1 MTPTSAA
8 SVVGPLLRI
17 AYAVRMP
24 DGAADQTDG
33 ARLIDSHV
41 HIWDPTALE
50 YSWLEGE
57 LDRPY
62 LPAEYRAGSPATS
75 GVIFVEAG
83 PTSRAGEVAWAES
96 LGWPELL
103 GVVAHASLEKGR
115 AVADDLA
122 VLRAAGR
129 TVGIRR
135 MLQDEPPSFFED
147 PGLLEGLR
155 TLATAELPFD
165 ACIRHHQLAALTALL
180 ARVPELSVVLDHLAK
195 PPIATGDDG
204 TWERDLR
211 RLAALPQ
218 VSVKLSGLPPELR
231 DDQELLSATRPWLEI
246 ALDAFGADRAMVGSD
261 WPVSSMLPRQLP
273 PGRWLS
279 MVLGLAASPSER
291 EQLAWRTAARFYG
304 V

>member
-1 MTPTSAA
+1 M
-8 SVVGPLLRI
+8 
-17 AYAVRMP
+17 
-24 DGAADQTDG
+24 DQNGT

-41 HIWDPTALE
+41 HIWDPTALP
-50 YSWLEGE
+50 YTWLEGE

-62 LPAEYRAGSPATS
+62 LPAEYQAAAPATT

-83 PTSRAGEVAWAES
+83 PAVKTDEVAWAES

-103 GVVAHASLEKGR
+103 GVVAHAPLEQGGV
-115 AVADDLA
+115 VAAELA
-122 VLRAAGR
+122 ALREAGR

-135 MLQDEPPSFFED
+135 LLQDEPLSFFEH

-155 TLATAELPFD
+155 TLASTGLPFD
-165 ACIRHHQLAALTALL
+165 ACIRHHHLPALTALL
-180 ARVPELSVVLDHLAK
+180 MKVPELPVVLDHLAK
-195 PPIATGDDG
+195 PPVATGDDG
-204 TWERDLR
+204 TWERNIR
-211 RLAALPQ
+211 ALAALPN
-218 VSVKLSGLPPELR
+218 VSVKLSGMPPELSDDQLR
-231 DDQELLSATRPWLEI
+231 DDQELVSAARPWLEV

-273 PGRWLS
+273 PGQWLS
-279 MVLGLAASPSER
+279 IVLDELSASPAER

>member
-1 MTPTSAA
+1 MNH
-8 SVVGPLLRI
+8 
-17 AYAVRMP
+17 
-24 DGAADQTDG
+24 
-33 ARLIDSHV
+33 RLIDSHV
-41 HIWDPTALE
+41 HIWDPTVLE

-62 LPAEYRAGSPATS
+62 LPAEYQAEAPATT

-83 PTSRAGEVAWAES
+83 PTGKADEVAWAES

-103 GVVAHASLEKGR
+103 GVVAHASLERGS
-115 AVADDLA
+115 AVVSELA
-122 VLRAAGR
+122 ALRDAGR

-135 MLQDEPPSFFED
+135 LLQDEPLSFFED

-155 TLATAELPFD
+155 ALASTGLPFD
-165 ACIRHHQLAALTALL
+165 ACIRHHQLSALTALL
-180 ARVPELSVVLDHLAK
+180 ENVPELPVVLDHLAK
-195 PPIATGDDG
+195 PPVATGDDG

-211 RLAALPQ
+211 ALAALPQ
-218 VSVKLSGLPPELR
+218 VSVKLSGMPPELG
-231 DDQELLSATRPWLEI
+231 DDQELVSAARPWLEV

-261 WPVSSMLPRQLP
+261 WPVSSMLPRRLA

-279 MVLGLAASPSER
+279 MVLDELAASPAER
-291 EQLAWRTAARFYG
+291 EQLSWRTASRFYG